1 MQRQFQILRKM
12 SVLTKQ
18 TINPRIVEA
27 EYAVR
32 GAIVLRSDAYKK
44 QLASGDKSLPFDKI
58 IACNIGNP
66 QSLGQKPITFHR
78 EVLSLINMPG
88 LVDHE
93 DAPKIF
99 KADAIARAKYY
110 LSKIPSGTGA
120 YGHSKGHEVLR
131 EEVCAFLERR
141 DGHAADPE
149 TIFLTDGASQAVQS
163 MLLALIRDHNDGILV
178 PIPQYPLYSA
188 TIAINGGSLCGYY
201 LDEKSGWGM
210 GIPELT
216 RSIEDARN
224 AGKDVRALVVINPG
238 NPTGQC
244 LSENNMRDIVQ
255 FCKDEKLVLMADEVY
270 QENVY
275 AEDKHF
281 VSFKKVLKDM
291 GPDYDC
297 VELASFHS
305 TSKGFTGECGRR
317 GGYMELVNFNAD
329 AMEQL
334 YKLVS
339 INLCS
344 NIEGQLMVAL
354 MTNPPVEGD
363 ESYELYIAQRDGILS
378 SLKRRAV
385 KLVAA
390 FNELEGVS
398 CNAAEGAMYT
408 FPRITVP
415 EKAVEE
421 ATKRGVAPDAFYA
434 MALLDATGIVVV
446 PGSGFGQEDGTFH
459 FRSTILPPEEA
470 IDEVIE
476 KTAKFHAEFMD
487 LYR

>member
-1 MQRQFQILRKM
+1 M
-12 SVLTKQ
+12 SVLTKA

-32 GAIVLRSDAYKK
+32 GAIVLRSNDYAK
-44 QLASGDKSLPFDKI
+44 QLAAGDKSLPFDKI

-66 QSLGQKPITFHR
+66 QSLGQQPIQFHR
-78 EVLSLINMPG
+78 EVLSLVNMPG
-88 LVDHE
+88 LVDHPE
-93 DAPKIF
+93 APKIF
-99 KADAIARAKYY
+99 KADAIARAKHY
-110 LSKIPSGTGA
+110 LSKIHGGTGA
-120 YGHSKGHEVLR
+120 YGHSKGVEVLR

-141 DGHAADPE
+141 DGYAADPE

-163 MLLALIRDHNDGILV
+163 MLLALIRDKNDGILV

-201 LDEKSGWGM
+201 LDEAAGWGM
-210 GIPELT
+210 GIDELKRT
-216 RSIEDARN
+216 IEAAR
-224 AGKDVRALVVINPG
+224 ADGKNPRALVVINPG

-275 AEDKHF
+275 AEDKRF

-291 GPDYDC
+291 GAGYDD

-363 ESYELYIAQRDGILS
+363 ESYELYAAQRDGILS

-385 KLVAA
+385 KLVAS
-390 FNELEGVS
+390 FNQLEGVT

-408 FPRITVP
+408 FPKITVP
-415 EKAVEE
+415 EKAVAE
-421 ATKRGVAPDAFYA
+421 ATKRGLAPDAFYA

-476 KTAKFHAEFMD
+476 KTSKFHAEFMD